1 MSQKQQVLKH
11 LESGRELSPIEAFNL
26 FGTMRLSAIIFALKK
41 EGIAIDTRYVQN
53 NNTRGYAVYS
63 LKRKKQ
69 A

>member
-1 MSQKQQVLKH
+1 MSQKQQVLNH
-11 LESGRELSPIEAFNL
+11 LETVGELSPLDAFNL

-41 EGIAIDTRYVQN
+41 EGVEIDTRYVQN
-53 NNTRGYAVYS
+53 SNTRGYAVYS